1 MVGALGDV
9 VGRGRELA
17 EVAAFLTAIPDGPR
31 ALLIDGEAG
40 IGKTTV
46 WLDAVRNAED
56 RGYRVLRARPAESES
71 RLSYAALADIVGP
84 AFEEVGSALP
94 EPQER
99 ALATVMLRVA
109 TAGPADARTT
119 ATALVGVLAALAGEL
134 PVLLAIDDAQWLDDA
149 SARALEFAVRR
160 LPARLGVLAT
170 VRTGAV
176 SGVVLGLDRALPESR
191 FGRVVVGPLSMA
203 ALRHVI
209 SARFQRSVA
218 RPVLARFGSA
228 IRCSRLRCPGS
239 CPTPDGAHC
248 IGAWPVSSPMRRSGR
263 GIFTSQ
269 LSIPTRRRR
278 PSSRRVHVR
287 RCCVGRTTRRRS
299 CSKRR
304 AA

>member
-9 VGRGRELA
+9 VGRARELP

-149 SARALEFAVRR
+149 SA
-160 LPARLGVLAT
+160 
-170 VRTGAV
+170 
-176 SGVVLGLDRALPESR
+176 
-191 FGRVVVGPLSMA
+191 
-203 ALRHVI
+203 
-209 SARFQRSVA
+209 
-218 RPVLARFGSA
+218 
-228 IRCSRLRCPGS
+228 
-239 CPTPDGAHC
+239 
-248 IGAWPVSSPMRRSGR
+248 
-263 GIFTSQ
+263 
-269 LSIPTRRRR
+269 
-278 PSSRRVHVR
+278 
-287 RCCVGRTTRRRS
+287 
-299 CSKRR
+299 
-304 AA
+304 